1 MSTNWATSRLIADN
15 TKGELSLSHTHTKR
29 EKQPW
34 KEQLSSLGYWWNE
47 EFGRISAWCCADK
60 SHVGDQVQNPV
71 AGSKQI
77 EKAQET

>member
-1 MSTNWATSRLIADN
+1 MRNSDASVP
-15 TKGELSLSHTHTKR
+15 G
-29 EKQPW
+29 
-34 KEQLSSLGYWWNE
+34 
-47 EFGRISAWCCADK
+47 ADK

>member
-1 MSTNWATSRLIADN
+1 M
-15 TKGELSLSHTHTKR
+15 GER
-29 EKQPW
+29 PW
-34 KEQLSSLGYWWNE
+34 KQQPSSLGCWWNE

-77 EKAQET
+77 EKAKET